1 MPPRQPQPHPAWRN
15 RALGAVDVRASSLNV
30 PLLSGVH
37 GSSFLEYERLVP
49 NYSASQRE
57 RGLSKPLH
65 KLDLKASHLPELPP
79 AARGPYTARMQI
91 RRPGNGHRLCPDTR
105 GETTAALKRLL
116 SSSRVIVEKPA
127 HLMRR
132 PICLVSS
139 PQLCQWSLVSARHM
153 ASSPS
158 ENQLKSVN

>member
-1 MPPRQPQPHPAWRN
+1 MAVHFWNMNVWSPIILHPKEN
-15 RALGAVDVRASSLNV
+15 GDSL
-30 PLLSGVH
+30 
-37 GSSFLEYERLVP
+37 R
-49 NYSASQRE
+49 
-57 RGLSKPLH
+57 PLH

-79 AARGPYTARMQI
+79 TARGPYTARMQI

-158 ENQLKSVN
+158 ENQLKSVNRGSLKRLRGVWNLE